1 MVMALDSV
9 CSKED
14 ESDMDKMKRSLSKL
28 LSLAL
33 AFLML
38 FEASGNAFA
47 YMVEGSKTASQSE
60 EEITLTDGDGNVT
73 TPDES
78 WEETFPYGA
87 FAFEKSGLAVKE
99 GENGIIKVYRLGGTA
114 GRATAYIKYQPSV
127 TQDENGDAI
136 YDFAIS
142 AADAVVSVEEPQPAA
157 KYQPV
162 GKEPDPQE
170 TDAAVTASEGEDG
183 WMLSVDVENAE
194 SYAWQVSE
202 NGGVWND
209 LDGADSASLPAD
221 AEALDER
228 FDYRCVYTADGV
240 RYCTDSLRGTEYV
253 RAAEEELEPMPEDI
267 DLNAEPV
274 YTPLALDA
282 EGEDPYSAW
291 LFELVFADGEWVKE
305 LHVDARTDALA
316 EAAEAATFTIVG
328 CDGGEVL
335 DSASTL
341 LLRIEDTNDPE
352 PSTLGFTAELVE
364 ADKAEG
370 YATVMLRRV
379 GGTSRPV
386 TVKYATA
393 DDTAVAGT
401 DYAYTEGT
409 LLFYGGI
416 DELPVRVEL
425 IDDGKASEDAL
436 RFYIEL
442 SELQGDDG
450 CELDISRA
458 AVELTNSGTGTGE
471 NTASR
476 LYDPDAVDLS
486 GSVSESATAA
496 SSADSGETVVS
507 GETQEIAEYE
517 PVYSEL
523 RFEDPDGMT
532 TQVYA
537 GNVATIMFK
546 NPSAN
551 AWTDTTDLAANKNWW
566 SVGNWR
572 ETGLYGKGET
582 TGRLGSGGKYTLPSG
597 IALASKDR
605 TSATFSGWADA
616 SIGAG
621 KTSYVG
627 QMFGQ
632 FQTAVRADTAHDTAY
647 LHGFHYDYSYTKPNL
662 QIIQGGTLLKTPQN
676 SARSGKGP
684 LDKNWKIRSTD
695 DWSNYYNPFTSNHT
709 GSFALSATDVTVK
722 IEMFYAFDNGCTD
735 HENDDLNDQTML
747 AVNNLTLTRRTFA
760 DSAFKVEFTTPNDE
774 NTAPNGGTVLSD
786 YASFVPLVELVTGGV
801 QGSNTLYVGSTVRL
815 TAGSAP
821 AGYYLSDVVVYQ
833 STDGGASWTKFD
845 KFVKSVDTAKNEATV
860 TLVGDSSSLT
870 ADDLTAQ
877 YKFRVV
883 YARTSTV
890 EVDLTPSLPRDS
902 SGAVL
907 NDVDAVL
914 NGYGEDSDHG
924 FISGASDTI
933 TYGYSTFSTEDYTTV
948 LQETTLSKSD
958 LSAGG
963 LTLSFSATNIQWVN
977 FGLSSKDLLLV
988 NGRAYPGDAT
998 IYLRES
1004 DLSGKMT
1011 VYYYHENY
1019 QNALNAMKTSI
1030 SWIGVYWDANN
1041 NGQIDGYFN
1050 EAGNFILDA
1059 AAGDEFYGYID
1070 AGEYNETIFAPKQN
1084 AKGEYCQYFLK
1095 VCYTMVPRCLS
1106 VPQGASKDERAQVMP
1121 AFITALN
1128 ADSPAYSKSTVEQRQ
1143 YRYLISGKTSYTK
1156 DGAYDYSADNHPMYM
1171 EEAAKKST
1179 VDIPLGG
1186 DTAPAQLNAAGTA
1199 YEWTPTFKGA
1209 LLYEYAAP
1217 TPITIE
1223 NSVAG
1228 VTEITSGYKLEN
1240 GELSYPDTADR
1251 DKVNAYLGSFTGST
1265 TFALVTQEQNRTVGE
1280 TKITTDTG
1288 TIRTNVKP
1296 GAYGDYYVKPDSVTL
1311 GGVSTTPDASYL
1323 KEVKN
1328 QSDGGVDFNMD
1339 QSGSEMSEF
1348 NVDLGIDL
1356 GGTEIALTDAVTI
1369 IMDGNQVGFA
1379 IGVPL
1384 GEVDKDEGKKG
1395 IGDANKES
1403 WTQFKD
1409 FFDSSNFG
1417 GDDDYRKAS
1426 DSYKSAK
1433 SGGYKPDGSNF
1444 RSKSMGVEFSMSIA
1458 FMFEYN
1464 PLDNGFYF
1472 EGMTISCSAEF
1483 SIRVQARL
1491 TVCPIVY
1498 FYMEFT
1504 AGIEATTG
1512 LGVIREA
1519 VEEDTAVLDAKGSD
1533 DEGKIKLTYI
1543 HAPGTSNA
1551 IVNEAGLPEGNNDY
1565 QRVDGSDTY
1574 FWNAKRFK
1582 TEAEAKAEYLDS
1594 RDYVLNELQYNLL
1607 SKTEQENYKPEGGKG
1622 YFKNT
1627 YDSYDKA
1634 KAALDEATSW
1644 TFTTTWKAFN
1654 IRFKG
1659 KISVEVLKTDENGEL
1674 VAAGGDYITGF
1685 LTSDGQSD
1693 TQVVLRKQ
1701 DGMELGETV
1710 TVRLRPMEY
1719 DEAVVGDESTIS
1731 YVARIE
1737 NIRNEVYWKG
1747 IKITPSLG
1755 LEVGAGIGMELL
1767 KLELYAKVGLEA
1779 TFLLGVYN
1787 ENYDPDDPENNSKYK
1802 PASVESFEFAIGLG
1816 VRVVLLVFTFE
1827 LDVATYVVE
1836 YEKGEGWE
1844 TGWHF
1849 LNDWVGQSS
1858 EPGYLGV
1865 TITPPTAYSTQK
1877 LYTPEDNAPA
1887 EMSTQ
1892 AIAPTDERV
1901 PFQLSSEGGS
1911 DVNAFAL
1918 GEGLLSGTDY
1928 KVVRAGGRS
1937 FIVYTVSRSSG
1948 AAEDLPMLVMSEV
1961 KYNADP
1967 QVMAYGLVN
1976 PADSTSKTPYIALND
1991 DGTGDLDFDVWT
2003 EENGDTS
2010 TVHAAWVSY
2019 EKPTEVKTKK
2029 DEPTVKLYELGDGTK
2044 MTADNYD
2051 KIAAPTEPEAELYK
2065 LENDTQ
2071 MTVENYNTI
2080 AAPTAP
2086 GEVTAPVE
2094 SKYYTAVEGKLID
2107 WDAYSKLSEDE
2118 QKLYGVTADSK
2129 YQKYTLSTGYTSY
2142 AEAKAAYEKAVAD
2155 KAAYDTAKAAYDKA
2169 KASYDAWYAHFTKLN
2184 SLNKWKDYY
2193 TALSS
2198 YNAWVQQRLADAAK
2212 NTEVK
2217 TAEWSFTAT
2226 EQTQSVDVKDDVT
2239 EVSSTE
2245 TKTET
2250 VYTNDQAFSTPEVSV
2265 AKDETNPTHLFVPTI
2280 VGSDALFYASAA
2292 AEDNGTEYGY
2302 YEQYL
2307 TDTGADANY
2316 RDFLLQTKKSTLDVY
2331 GTQTALTA
2339 KIKVGDEWKTATKI
2353 LAAGSTVSNIEVQKI
2368 GEVYYVV
2375 YTTSTDVYEKDNSGK
2390 YTEHFTWE
2398 RLCVNRVTV
2407 DDSGEIRWSDNYVLR
2422 TIRTYD
2428 QNTKL
2433 SGLYPSNEAFT
2444 AVESPYFSNLSFLSG
2459 EINAAILKGE
2469 PETFETFSNGDD
2481 IHDFLLFEMNGT
2493 TYVILDT
2500 DLESITDPEKKT
2512 GTIYP
2517 FFTGSNGQVSGKL
2530 EVSIGADENGH
2541 LYAVYTSAVSGTTN
2555 NAIYL
2560 ASYDPAAGWSDG
2572 VILAMNGMDVYEQSS
2587 RNGWGEE
2594 LTQAAYWGVSGKNGG
2609 ILTSTSAEGLFG
2621 ESGAD
2626 IYNTLADLDTT
2637 LGNGTSVTLGG
2648 LQTSF
2653 GTSADDLLILTRGV
2667 TTPLQAGYSSSTG
2680 KWNVTPTYTG
2690 SGTMNTTAGI
2700 YAIRYGHS
2708 EKDLGEGSISFARAD
2723 FSAGTKLQI
2732 EASAVNVGDTAFYY
2746 DSAKGPITVTLK
2758 AGGQTLLESKLVDEE
2773 GKGYNVK
2780 PGQTVAISGTA
2791 PALTENLAD
2800 GTEFTLTVAEADGTS
2815 KELVLFTVSKK
2826 PDLGVEQ
2833 LTLTNPT
2840 VSADGSTTSYEFSFI
2855 AANRGSAD
2863 AEGVFAQLSYADGED
2878 SNGNRSYTALD
2889 LSASKLTVDPEKN
2902 LSEFATQAASSA
2914 DELRLGILRLYGT
2927 DNSDTIQTGNGR
2939 LVHGTLTVPSKAYA
2953 AGEAKG
2959 LELRVEIFSGN
2970 DSINT
2975 TLVTQSAHNEYY
2987 AANNTAAAS
2996 TGAVTQFTAASR
3008 IVIPLGTTT
3017 LIPLSAVSS
3026 RGTKPSITLEETR
3039 DANDADGQNIGILNF
3054 KQSSASGG
3062 KVSGVVSITPSSTGT
3077 GIINVYDTAT
3087 NSLVAIAF
3095 EVTDSEDGIDI
3106 YNDNQSFEFYNE
3118 NGTKVDPADTAAT
3131 GDWTFSSAATWGVKD
3146 EEDPENSTAESPL
3159 RNNLS
3164 YGKSGAYFRFSSV
3177 AESID
3182 LFFSGTITVSTTHP
3196 NVADATYT
3204 GTGGSQSVRIELG
3217 ENKNLD
3223 AQTVTV
3229 RVTGAEAA
3237 AFDRLVEHYPG
3248 NVVPLPSFDRVAPNL
3263 YWSRSFPATASIA
3276 SGSGTAVALKL
3287 YGLDDGGVSYIEI
3300 NGARYTANDA
3310 SVARLDPDGRLLCY
3324 TFPDITANGT
3334 YNVAVADTSGNITRE
3349 TLVVDW
3355 FNNNASG
3362 DTETVN
3368 APALTAGFYVGNDEL
3383 SDTIVGSAQIEDLK
3397 LNVTPTDAEVYF
3409 LDEEKGEFVPVGLT
3423 KGSCPVGKNGIYW
3436 VRVIRN
3442 TKDYNEDGEDGNE
3455 IFSSIFLC
3463 MSQID
3468 EEIPVASLA
3477 QTAGGLAW
3485 SAAKSGLSA
3494 AVIESVTIN
3503 GKNVN
3508 GTDKGLKLSG
3518 IFETTYSGPYE
3529 IVAADSA
3536 ENTSGPT
3543 DIDLALPVSIAN
3555 IRELTV
3561 YGAWNADKNNGKV
3574 FLDLTGVTGGTWD
3587 STLSNTA
3594 AGDYKAKYEVALVSA
3609 DTELGAIT
3617 EDAWTPLTEGGTMTH
3632 TFENLELGSYKLVV
3646 RDAGKTDTGRYAVK
3660 TIEVTWEAI
3669 EAELAAALA
3678 SYASAEDGVIG
3689 VTVTNGRADYYEFA
3703 VLPAPA
3709 DWDGK
3714 DVSIAYFLSA
3724 ATEENPLVW
3733 LPADNVSV
3741 SAYVR
3746 TLDALAPA
3754 NYLVAVRGLYGAT
3767 EENIAA
3773 LKSLGRGLS
3782 EAQNA
3787 LKLATAPDAEQREK
3801 LEKAV
3806 EAAQAAYDAKAKEL
3820 TAKSEAL
3827 YGKDPTAEY
3836 WQRALVQSISL
3847 GFYDTSSVKSAGTN
3861 ENGSTIIE
3869 LKPGKKLT
3877 STDSSKIYKENRKDS
3892 VLLRRGSE
3900 NVYLPAGTLTPGF
3913 DVNRILIDPSAAADG
3928 MVVQYTDTD
3937 GNVSIVPFCLVSAD
3951 RVSYFV
3957 LGPGDYEL
3965 VPASCEFTDIAG
3977 LWGEDAIR
3985 FTAHCGLL
3993 SGVGNDLFAPR
4004 GTMTRA
4010 MFVTVLWRIAGCP
4023 AAESESAFTD
4033 LTADWYR
4040 AGVAWG
4046 AETVVVK
4053 GLSDTEFGPNY
4064 PVTREQMCVL
4074 LCRFAEYLGLNI
4086 GSTGSVAFSDA
4097 GDISAWAMD
4106 AIGVCAGNGLI
4117 LGVGDNRFAPEDTAK
4132 RMEVSALFTR
4142 FITQMVEKYAP
4153 AAE

>member
-1 MVMALDSV
+1 
-9 CSKED
+9 
-14 ESDMDKMKRSLSKL
+14 MDKMKRSLSKL

-60 EEITLTDGDGNVT
+60 EEITLTDSDGNVT

-99 GENGIIKVYRLGGTA
+99 GENGVIKVYRLGGTA

-183 WMLSVDVENAE
+183 WTLSVDVENAE

-209 LDGADSASLPAD
+209 LDDADSASLPAD
-221 AEALDER
+221 AEALGESY
-228 FDYRCVYTADGV
+228 DYRCVYTVDGV

-267 DLNAEPV
+267 DLAAEPV

-305 LHVDARTDALA
+305 LHIDALTDELA
-316 EAAEAATFTIVG
+316 EAAEAATFTVVG

-352 PSTLGFTAELVE
+352 PSTLGFIAELVE

-379 GGTSRPV
+379 GGKSRPV

-425 IDDGKASEDAL
+425 IDDGEVSEEAV

-450 CELDISRA
+450 CTLDVTRA

-486 GSVSESATAA
+486 GSVGESASAA
-496 SSADSGETVVS
+496 SSAGSGETVVS
-507 GETQEIAEYE
+507 GEAQEIEEYE

-523 RFEDPDGMT
+523 RYEDPDSMT
-532 TQVYA
+532 TQVYR

-551 AWTDTTDLAANKNWW
+551 AWRNTIDLAANRSWW
-566 SVGNWR
+566 SNSGGSLLSAGQQ
-572 ETGLYGKGET
+572 TGK
-582 TGRLGSGGKYTLPSG
+582 LGSGGRYTLPAG
-597 IALASKDR
+597 IALTSRSGA
-605 TSATFSGWADA
+605 SATFGGWEDA
-616 SIGAG
+616 AVGAG
-621 KTSYVG
+621 RDGAYVG
-627 QMFGQ
+627 QMFSR
-632 FQTAVRADTAHDTAY
+632 FQTAVRADTAHDTAH
-647 LHGFHYDYSYTKPNL
+647 LTGFHYDYSYTKPNL
-662 QIIQGGTLLKTPQN
+662 QIFQSGYLLKTPQD
-676 SARSGKGP
+676 SKRFGSGP
-684 LDKNWKIRSTD
+684 LDKNWHIRSSD
-695 DWSNYYNPFTSNHT
+695 DWSNYYNPFDSFHT
-709 GSFALSATDVTVK
+709 GSFALSTSNVNVK
-722 IEMFYAFDNGCTD
+722 IEMYYASYGKHETD
-735 HENDDLNDQTML
+735 ELNDQTML
-747 AVNNLTLTRRTFA
+747 AVNNLILTRRTFT
-760 DSAFKVEFTTPNDE
+760 DSAFKVEITTPNDE
-774 NTAPNGGTVLSD
+774 NTAPNGGAVLSD
-786 YASFVPLVELVTGGV
+786 YASFEPLVELMNGGV
-801 QGSNTLYVGSTVRL
+801 QGQNALYVGSTVRL
-815 TAGSAP
+815 TAGKAP

-845 KFVKSVDTAKNEATV
+845 KFIKSVDTSKNEATIK
-860 TLVGDSSSLT
+860 LVGGSSSLT
-870 ADDLTAQ
+870 ADDLAAQ

-890 EVDLTPSLPRDS
+890 EIELAPSLPRDS
-902 SGAVL
+902 SGGTLTSADAINAVK
-907 NDVDAVL
+907 
-914 NGYGEDSDHG
+914 NGYGGEFGTASDHG
-924 FISGASDTI
+924 FIKNATPTI
-933 TYGYSTFSTEDYTTV
+933 TYGFSTFDTEDYTT
-948 LQETTLSKSD
+948 TLTQGTLGKTDLKTSGSK
-958 LSAGG
+958 
-963 LTLSFSATNIQWVN
+963 LSFSAKNIQWVE
-977 FGLSSKDLLLV
+977 FGLSDKDLLLV
-988 NGRAYPGDAT
+988 NGRAYPGDAR

-1004 DLSGKMT
+1004 DLSGTMT

-1019 QNALNAMKTSI
+1019 QNSLNAMKTSI
-1030 SWIGVYWDANN
+1030 AWIGVYWDADG

-1050 EAGNFILDA
+1050 DAGNFVLDESH
-1059 AAGDEFYGYID
+1059 GDEFYGYID
-1070 AGEYNETIFAPKQN
+1070 AGEFNETLFAPKQN
-1084 AKGEYCQYFLK
+1084 AAGVYCQYFLK
-1095 VCYTMVPRCLS
+1095 VCYTMIPRCLS
-1106 VPQGASKDERAQVMP
+1106 VPEGADKDKDRAQVMP

-1143 YRYLISGKTSYTK
+1143 YRYLISGKTRYAET
-1156 DGAYDYSADNHPMYM
+1156 GAYDYSADNHAMYM
-1171 EEAAKKST
+1171 AEASKKST

-1186 DTAPAQLNAAGTA
+1186 DTAPAQLNEAKTA
-1199 YEWTPTFKGA
+1199 YTWTPAFKGA
-1209 LLYEYAAP
+1209 LLYKYAAP

-1228 VTEITSGYKLEN
+1228 VTEITGGYKLEN
-1240 GELSYPDTADR
+1240 GELSYETDADR
-1251 DKVNAYLGSFTGST
+1251 DKVNSYLGSFTGST

-1280 TKITTDTG
+1280 TKITTDTD
-1288 TIRTNVKP
+1288 TIRAKVAP
-1296 GAYGDYYVKPDSVTL
+1296 GAFGDYYVKPDSVTL

-1328 QSDGGVDFNMD
+1328 PADDGGKTDINMD
-1339 QSGSEMSEF
+1339 QSGSEMGEF
-1348 NVDLGIDL
+1348 NVDLGINL
-1356 GGTEIALTDAVTI
+1356 GGTEISLTDAVTI

-1384 GEVDKDEGKKG
+1384 GEIDKDEGKTGFK
-1395 IGDANKES
+1395 DANKES

-1417 GDDDYRKAS
+1417 GDDDYKNAK
-1426 DSYKSAK
+1426 DSYKAAK
-1433 SGGYKPDGSNF
+1433 SGGYKPDGSDF

-1464 PLDNGFYF
+1464 PLDDGFYF

-1519 VEEDTAVLDAKGSD
+1519 VEEKTAVLDAKGSD
-1533 DEGKIKLTYI
+1533 DESNRIKLSYI
-1543 HAPGTSNA
+1543 HAPGTSTAVINKA
-1551 IVNEAGLPEGNNDY
+1551 AFDALTDGKNDY
-1565 QRVDGSDTY
+1565 QRVEGSEVY

-1582 TEAEAKAEYLDS
+1582 TEAEAKAEFLDS
-1594 RDYVLNELQYNLL
+1594 RDYVLGELQYGLL
-1607 SKTEQENYKPEGGKG
+1607 SESERSDYTVDGPSG
-1622 YFKNT
+1622 YYYKNT
-1627 YDSYDKA
+1627 YNSYA
-1634 KAALDEATSW
+1634 EAEAAFNAATSW
-1644 TFTTTWKAFN
+1644 TFTTTRKAFN
-1654 IRFKG
+1654 LCFKG
-1659 KISVEVLKTDENGEL
+1659 KVSVEILKSDGS
-1674 VAAGGDYITGF
+1674 AAGSDYITGF

-1693 TQVVLRKQ
+1693 TQVVLKKQ
-1701 DGMELGETV
+1701 KGMELGETV

-1719 DEAVVGDESTIS
+1719 DGAVVGDESTIS

-1747 IKITPSLG
+1747 IEITPSLG

-1787 ENYDPDDPENNSKYK
+1787 EDYDGTNAKYK

-1836 YEKGEGWE
+1836 YEKGKGWE

-1877 LYTPEDNAPA
+1877 LYTPEDNAEA

-1892 AIAPTDERV
+1892 AIYSDDPNV
-1901 PFQLSSEGGS
+1901 PFQLSSSGGS

-1928 KVVRAGGRS
+1928 KLVRAGGRT
-1937 FIVYTVSRSSG
+1937 FIVYTISRSSG

-1961 KYNADP
+1961 AFDADTK
-1967 QVMAYGLVN
+1967 AYGLVN
-1976 PADSTSKTPYIALND
+1976 PADSTSITPYIALND

-2003 EENGDTS
+2003 EETDVENGTKS

-2019 EKPTEVKTKK
+2019 ASKTDEMTKEK
-2029 DEPTVKLYELGDGTK
+2029 EPTVAAYEG

-2051 KIAAPTEPEAELYK
+2051 TIAAPTEPTVERYK
-2065 LENDTQ
+2065 LEDGTEMSVN
-2071 MTVENYNTI
+2071 NYNTI

-2086 GEVTAPVE
+2086 DEVTEPVE
-2094 SKYYTAVEGKLID
+2094 SDYYEGDGDPISAD
-2107 WDAYSKLSEDE
+2107 SYNAIEDE
-2118 QKLYGVTADSK
+2118 AEKSLYAETEDGS
-2129 YQKYTLSTGYTSY
+2129 YQKYTLGTSYTSY
-2142 AEAKAAYEKAVAD
+2142 ADAKAAYE
-2155 KAAYDTAKAAYDKA
+2155 AAKTAYDKA
-2169 KASYDAWYAHFTKLN
+2169 VAAKKNYDKASESYTKWKEHFTKLD
-2184 SLNKWKDYY
+2184 SYTKWKAYY
-2193 TALSS
+2193 VSLSS
-2198 YNAWVQQRLADAAK
+2198 YNAWAQQRLANAAK
-2212 NTEVK
+2212 NTELK
-2217 TAEWSFTAT
+2217 TAEWSFKTTT
-2226 EQTQSVDVKDDVT
+2226 ETKKVNVKDDVT
-2239 EVSSTE
+2239 GESSTE
-2245 TKTET
+2245 TKEET
-2250 VYTNDQAFSTPEVSV
+2250 VYKNDKAFSTPTVSV
-2265 AKDETNPTHLFVPTI
+2265 AKQDKHLFVPTV
-2280 VGSDALFYASAA
+2280 VGDDALFYASVA
-2292 AEDNGTEYGY
+2292 AEDDGEEYGRY
-2302 YEQYL
+2302 KQYL

-2339 KIKVGDEWKTATKI
+2339 KIKVGGEWKTATKT
-2353 LAAGSTVSNIEVQKI
+2353 LAEGNTVGNIEVQKI
-2368 GEVYYVV
+2368 GDAYYVV
-2375 YTTSTDVYEKDNSGK
+2375 YTTSADVYEPDGGEK
-2390 YTEHFTWE
+2390 YTEHFTQE

-2407 DDSGEIRWSDNYVLR
+2407 ENGEIQWSGNYVLR
-2422 TIRTYD
+2422 TIRTYE
-2428 QNTKL
+2428 QNKEL
-2433 SGLYPSNEAFT
+2433 SGLYPSGGAYT

-2459 EINAAILKGE
+2459 EIDAAILKGE
-2469 PETFETFSNGDD
+2469 EETFATFSNGDD

-2493 TYVILDT
+2493 TYVVLDT

-2572 VILAMNGMDVYEQSS
+2572 VILAMNGMDVYEQSGT
-2587 RNGWGEE
+2587 NGWSEE

-2609 ILTSTSAEGLFG
+2609 ILTSANAKGLFG
-2621 ESGAD
+2621 ESGTD
-2626 IYNTLADLDTT
+2626 IYNTLAALDAK
-2637 LGNGTSVTLGG
+2637 LGNGKSVTLGG

-2653 GTSADDLLILTRGV
+2653 GTSKDDLLILTRGV
-2667 TTPLQAGYSSSTG
+2667 TTPLQALATKSANSAGKEET
-2680 KWNVTPTYTG
+2680 KWNVTPTYTNG
-2690 SGTMNTTAGI
+2690 KMDTTSGI

-2708 EKDLGEGSISFARAD
+2708 EKALGEGSISFVRAD
-2723 FSAGTKLQI
+2723 FSAGTALQI

-2746 DSAKGPITVTLK
+2746 DSAKGPITVTLT
-2758 AGGQTLLESKLVDEE
+2758 AGGQTLLESKLVRKNENGVDE
-2773 GKGYNVK
+2773 GYNVK

-2791 PALTENLAD
+2791 AALEKDLED
-2800 GTEFTLTVAEADGTS
+2800 GTEFTLTVAEAGEGGAS
-2815 KELVLFTVSKK
+2815 KSITLFTVEEK
-2826 PDLGVEQ
+2826 PDLSVEQ
-2833 LTLTNPT
+2833 LSLTKPI
-2840 VSADGSTTSYEFSFI
+2840 VSDNGSSTTYQFSFN
-2855 AANRGSAD
+2855 AANRGSGD
-2863 AEGVFAQLSYADGED
+2863 AEDVYVQISYADGED
-2878 SNGNRSYTALD
+2878 ENGNRTYRALD
-2889 LSASKLTVDPEKN
+2889 LTLDGTKLTTGEQAE
-2902 LSEFATQAASSA
+2902 LATQAADDPNNAKNGIYYLRDEKGGTGISA
-2914 DELRLGILRLYGT
+2914 GYGRKV
-2927 DNSDTIQTGNGR
+2927 SGE
-2939 LVHGTLTVPSKAYA
+2939 LTVPSKAYA

-2975 TLVTQSAHNEYY
+2975 TLITQSAHNEYY
-2987 AANNTAAAS
+2987 TANNTASVAA
-2996 TGAVTQFTAASR
+2996 GAVTDFTAASR

-3026 RGTKPSITLEETR
+3026 RGTKPSITVAETG
-3039 DANDADGQNIGILNF
+3039 DANDDDGQNIGILNF

-3062 KVSGVVSITPSSTGT
+3062 KVSGVISITPSSLGT
-3077 GIINVYDTAT
+3077 GIINVHDTAT

-3106 YNDNQSFEFYNE
+3106 YKDNESFAFYNKDK
-3118 NGTKVDPADTAAT
+3118 TKVDPADTAAT
-3131 GDWTFSSAATWGVKD
+3131 GDWTFTDAATWGTG
-3146 EEDPENSTAESPL
+3146 ENKESPL

-3164 YGKSGAYFRFSSV
+3164 YGKSGAYFLFSSV

-3182 LFFSGTITVSTTHP
+3182 LYFSGTITVGSTDP
-3196 NVADATYT
+3196 NVPDKTYT
-3204 GTGGSQSVRIELG
+3204 NVGGSTPVRNIPIAEIKDG
-3217 ENKNLD
+3217 KLD
-3223 AQTVTV
+3223 ARTVTITV
-3229 RVTGAEAA
+3229 SGEETA

-3248 NVVPLPSFDRVAPNL
+3248 NIVPLPSFDRVAPNL
-3263 YWSRSFPATASIA
+3263 YWSRSFPATASIE
-3276 SGSGTAVALKL
+3276 SGSGTEIALKL
-3287 YGLDDGGVSYIEI
+3287 YALDDGGISYIEV
-3300 NGARYTANDA
+3300 NGARYAAGDA
-3310 SVARLDPDGRLLCY
+3310 SVEKLDPDGRLLCY

-3334 YNVAVADTSGNITRE
+3334 YTVAVADTSGNITRE

-3355 FNNNASG
+3355 FNTKVSG
-3362 DTETVN
+3362 DAGTVT
-3368 APALTAGFYVGNDEL
+3368 APELTAGFYVDETEL
-3383 SDTIVGSAQIEDLK
+3383 GADAIVGSKQIDK
-3397 LNVTPTDAEVYF
+3397 LNLRVTPVTAEVRF
-3409 LDEEKGEFVPVGLT
+3409 LNEEKGEFELVKLT
-3423 KGSCPVGKNGIYW
+3423 DGSCPISKNGIYW
-3436 VRVIRN
+3436 IRTVGKTGN
-3442 TKDYNEDGEDGNE
+3442 NETY
-3455 IFSSIFLC
+3455 SSVFLC

-3468 EEIPVASLA
+3468 EEIPVASL
-3477 QTAGGLAW
+3477 TKGDGGLDW

-3494 AVIESVTIN
+3494 SVIETVAIN
-3503 GKNVN
+3503 GKQVN
-3508 GTDKGLKLSG
+3508 GSGEKGLKLTG
-3518 IFETTYSGPYE
+3518 TFPTTYSGEYE
-3529 IVAADSA
+3529 IVATDSA
-3536 ENTSGPT
+3536 GNTNGETKYTLS
-3543 DIDLALPVSIAN
+3543 LPVSIAN

-3574 FLDLTGVTGGTWD
+3574 VLNLTGVTGGTWD
-3587 STLSNTA
+3587 SALSDTA
-3594 AGDYKAKYEVALVSA
+3594 NGVYKAKYEAALVPA
-3609 DTELGAIT
+3609 DTAVDTIT
-3617 EDAWTPLTEGGTMTH
+3617 GWTALDENGKMTH

-3646 RDAGKTDTGRYAVK
+3646 RDAGKDATDRYAVK
-3660 TIEVTWEAI
+3660 AIEVTWEAI
-3669 EAELAAALA
+3669 EADLTTALA

-3733 LPADNVSV
+3733 LPADNVYV

-3746 TLDALAPA
+3746 TLDSLAPA
-3754 NYLVAVRGLYGAT
+3754 SYLVAVRGLYGAT
-3767 EENIAA
+3767 EEDVAA
-3773 LKSLGRGLS
+3773 LKSLGRDLT
-3782 EAQNA
+3782 EAQKA
-3787 LKLATAPDAEQREK
+3787 LELATAPDAEQRAK

-3806 EAAQAAYDAKAKEL
+3806 EDAQAAYDAKAKEL

-3827 YGKDPTAEY
+3827 YGTDTTAEY
-3836 WQRALVQSISL
+3836 WQRTLVQSISL
-3847 GFYDTSSVKSAGTN
+3847 GFYDTSSVKNAGKN

-3877 STDSSKIYKENRKDS
+3877 STDSSKIYKENRENS
-3892 VLLRRGSE
+3892 VLLRRGEE

-3913 DVNRILIDPSAAADG
+3913 DVNRILIDSSAAADG
-3928 MVVQYTDTD
+3928 MVVQYTDLD
-3937 GNVSIVPFCLVSAD
+3937 GNVSILPFCIVSAD

-3985 FTAHCGLL
+3985 FATHRGLL
-3993 SGVGNDLFAPR
+3993 SGVGNDLFAPQ

-4033 LTADWYR
+4033 LAADWYR
-4040 AGVAWG
+4040 ASVAWG
-4046 AETVVVK
+4046 AETGVVQ
-4053 GLSDTEFGPNY
+4053 GFTDTEFGPNY

-4086 GSTGSVAFSDA
+4086 GSAGAAAFSDA

-4117 LGVGDNRFAPEDTAK
+4117 LGVGDNRFAPKDTAK

>member
-1 MVMALDSV
+1 
-9 CSKED
+9 
-14 ESDMDKMKRSLSKL
+14 MDKMKRSLSKL

-60 EEITLTDGDGNVT
+60 EEITLTDGNGNVT

-157 KYQPV
+157 KYQPA

-194 SYAWQVSE
+194 SYSWQVSE

-253 RAAEEELEPMPEDI
+253 RAAEEELEAMPEDI

-305 LHVDARTDALA
+305 LHIDALTDELA

-425 IDDGKASEDAL
+425 IDDGEASEDAL

-486 GSVSESATAA
+486 GSVNESASAA

-507 GETQEIAEYE
+507 GEAQEIAEYE

-523 RFEDPDGMT
+523 RFEDPDAMT

-537 GNVATIMFK
+537 GSVATIMFK

-551 AWTDTTDLAANKNWW
+551 VWTDTVDLASDKSWW
-566 SVGNWR
+566 GFVESSNH
-572 ETGLYGKGET
+572 TNFYGKGET
-582 TGRLGSGGKYTLPSG
+582 TGKLGSGGKYTLPSG
-597 IALASKDR
+597 IAL
-605 TSATFSGWADA
+605 TSRNDATVKFNGWGNAA
-616 SIGAG
+616 IGAG
-621 KTSYVG
+621 ADGEYAA
-627 QMFGQ
+627 QMFSQ
-632 FQTAVRADTAHDTAY
+632 FQTAVRVDTAHDTAH
-647 LHGFHYDYSYTKPNL
+647 LTGFHYDYSFTKPNL
-662 QIIQGGTLLKTPQN
+662 QIFQNGTILKTPQD
-676 SARSGKGP
+676 SKRFGSGP
-684 LDKNWKIRSTD
+684 LDKNWHIRSSD
-695 DWSNYYNPFTSNHT
+695 DWSNYSNPFTSNHT
-709 GSFALSATDVTVK
+709 GAFSLSNFGTS
-722 IEMFYAFDNGCTD
+722 IYLYMRYNSYSD
-735 HENDDLNDQTML
+735 HEHDELNDNTMI
-747 AVNNLTLTRRTFA
+747 AVNNLTLTRRTFT
-760 DSAFKVEFTTPNDE
+760 DSAFKVEITTPNDE
-774 NTAPNGGTVLSD
+774 NTAPDGGAVLSN
-786 YASFVPLVELVTGGV
+786 YTNFVPSVAVENGGV
-801 QGSNTLYVGSTVRL
+801 QGSNTLYVGTKLRI
-815 TAGSAP
+815 TAGTNTP
-821 AGYYLSDVVVYQ
+821 NGYYLSDVVVYQ
-833 STDGGASWTKFD
+833 SKDGGASWTKFD
-845 KFVKSVDTAKNEATV
+845 KFVKENNKTNDGV
-860 TLVGDSSSLT
+860 TIKLVGGSASAGGSSLT

-890 EVDLTPSLPRDS
+890 VVDLSPSLPRDS
-902 SGAVL
+902 QNVG
-907 NDVDAVL
+907 DVSKVSDVL
-914 NGYGEDSDHG
+914 NGYGTASDHG
-924 FISGASDTI
+924 FIKNAEPTI
-933 TYGYSTFSTEDYTTV
+933 TYGSSTFDVEDYDNTT
-948 LQETTLSKSD
+948 LRTDTLSKSK
-958 LSAGG
+958 LTTSGS
-963 LTLSFSATNIQWVN
+963 TLSFSAVNIQWVE

-988 NGRAYPGDAT
+988 NGRAYPGNAR

-1004 DLSGKMT
+1004 DLSGKMV

-1019 QNALNAMKTSI
+1019 QNALNAMKTTITS
-1030 SWIGVYWDANN
+1030 IGVYWDGNN
-1041 NGQIDGYFN
+1041 NGYIDGYYD
-1050 EAGNFILDA
+1050 EKAGQFILDQTS
-1059 AAGDEFYGYID
+1059 GDEFYGYID
-1070 AGEYNETIFAPKQN
+1070 EGEYNETLFAPKWSDK
-1084 AKGEYCQYFLK
+1084 ARDYCQYFLK
-1095 VCYTMVPRCLS
+1095 VSYSMVPRCLS
-1106 VPQGASKDERAQVMP
+1106 VPEGASDKERAQVMP

-1128 ADSPAYSKSTVEQRQ
+1128 ADSPAYSKSTIEQRQ
-1143 YRYLISGKTSYTK
+1143 YRYLISGKTRYAEN
-1156 DGAYDYSADNHPMYM
+1156 GAYDYSADNHPMYM
-1171 EEAAKKST
+1171 AEASKVST

-1186 DTAPAQLNAAGTA
+1186 DTAPAQLNAAETA
-1199 YEWTPTFKGA
+1199 YEWTPAFEGA
-1209 LLYEYAAP
+1209 LLYKYAAP

-1228 VTEITSGYKLEN
+1228 VTEVTSGYKFEN
-1240 GELSYPDTADR
+1240 GELGYETEADR

-1265 TFALVTQEQNRTVGE
+1265 TFALVTQEQGRVLGE
-1280 TKITTDTG
+1280 ATEATQLTTDV
-1288 TIRTNVKP
+1288 IRTNVTP

-1328 QSDGGVDFNMD
+1328 PADSGSKQDINMD
-1339 QSGSEMSEF
+1339 DSGSSMSEF

-1384 GEVDKDEGKKG
+1384 GEVDKDDGKKG

-1433 SGGYKPDGSNF
+1433 SGGYKPDGSDF

-1519 VEEDTAVLDAKGSD
+1519 VEEKTAVLDAKGSD
-1533 DEGKIKLTYI
+1533 DEGKRIKLSYI
-1543 HAPGTSNA
+1543 HAPGTSTA
-1551 IVNEAGLPEGNNDY
+1551 IINEAAFEALTDKSDY
-1565 QRVDGSDTY
+1565 QRVNGSDTY

-1582 TEAEAKAEYLDS
+1582 TEAEAKAEFLDS
-1594 RDYVLNELQYNLL
+1594 RDYLLTQLQRGLL
-1607 SKTEQENYKPEGGKG
+1607 SKTEQEAYKVDEASGYYYNNENYD
-1622 YFKNT
+1622 T
-1627 YDSYDKA
+1627 YAEA
-1634 KAALDEATSW
+1634 KAALDAATGW
-1644 TFTTTWKAFN
+1644 TFTTDRKAFN
-1654 IRFKG
+1654 LRFKG
-1659 KISVEVLKTDENGEL
+1659 KVSVEVLNADGT
-1674 VAAGGDYITGF
+1674 AAGGDYITGF

-1747 IKITPSLG
+1747 IEITPSLG
-1755 LEVGAGIGMELL
+1755 LEIGAGVGMELL

-1787 ENYDPDDPENNSKYK
+1787 EDYDGTNAKYK

-1877 LYTPEDNAPA
+1877 LYTPEDNAEA

-1892 AIAPTDERV
+1892 AYDPAYPDKV
-1901 PFQLSSEGGS
+1901 PFQLSGYNSN
-1911 DVNAFAL
+1911 VNAYPL
-1918 GEGLLSGTDY
+1918 GEGMLSGTDY
-1928 KVVRAGGRS
+1928 KLVSAGGRD
-1937 FIVYTVSRSSG
+1937 FLFYTVSREG
-1948 AAEDLPMLVMSEV
+1948 AASEDLPMLVMSEV
-1961 KYNADP
+1961 THNGS
-1967 QVMAYGLVN
+1967 AYGFAN
-1976 PADSTSKTPYIALND
+1976 PVDNGNTKQLYIPVED
-1991 DGTGDLDFDVWT
+1991 DYTGDLDFDVWT
-2003 EENGDTS
+2003 KDN
-2010 TVHAAWVSY
+2010 TVHVAWVNY
-2019 EKPTEVKTKK
+2019 A
-2029 DEPTVKLYELGDGTK
+2029 EPTTDVQ
-2044 MTADNYD
+2044 
-2051 KIAAPTEPEAELYK
+2051 TE
-2065 LENDTQ
+2065 
-2071 MTVENYNTI
+2071 
-2080 AAPTAP
+2080 PTAP
-2086 GEVTAPVE
+2086 GETPYGGMGADTYTKEEFEPKAPTTPYEKDGVKISKTNYKDLAPEEPKLAEVDASLYYTTETLTKEQFEALDEDKQVGYIYDEESENYWKEAPVGD
-2094 SKYYTAVEGKLID
+2094 YTDL
-2107 WDAYSKLSEDE
+2107 
-2118 QKLYGVTADSK
+2118 
-2129 YQKYTLSTGYTSY
+2129 
-2142 AEAKAAYEKAVAD
+2142 
-2155 KAAYDTAKAAYDKA
+2155 DTAKEAYAAALAQA
-2169 KASYDAWYAHFTKLN
+2169 KAELETAKTKYAEDLVTYNEWVTYYEKLAEYTLWYN
-2184 SLNKWKDYY
+2184 YY
-2193 TALSS
+2193 AALSD
-2198 YNAWVQQRLADAAK
+2198 YNAWAQQRLANAAK
-2212 NTEVK
+2212 KTEVK
-2217 TAEWSFTAT
+2217 TAEWSFTAK
-2226 EQTQSVDVKDDVT
+2226 Q
-2239 EVSSTE
+2239 E
-2245 TKTET
+2245 TKTVEVEGVKTEVDVT
-2250 VYTNDQAFSTPEVSV
+2250 VYDSDEAFKNIKTVAGDDTTNYLFAPAMTGTGALFFGSAYTLDTNDAELK
-2265 AKDETNPTHLFVPTI
+2265 AYETYLKATQ
-2280 VGSDALFYASAA
+2280 
-2292 AEDNGTEYGY
+2292 DNERVRN
-2302 YEQYL
+2302 YL
-2307 TDTGADANY
+2307 L
-2316 RDFLLQTKKSTLDVY
+2316 RTKESTLDVF
-2331 GTQTALTA
+2331 GKQSALNVAFQNGNDWT
-2339 KIKVGDEWKTATKI
+2339 VSTMP
-2353 LAAGSTVSNIEVQKI
+2353 LADKDGSTYTINNIAVQKLSD
-2368 GEVYYVV
+2368 GNYYVA
-2375 YTTSTDVYEKDNSGK
+2375 YTTSVDCYETYTKDGK
-2390 YTEHFTWE
+2390 ELPDHFTEE
-2398 RLCVNRVTV
+2398 RLYLRRVTLTADAESGTTV
-2407 DDSGEIRWSDNYVLR
+2407 DWGESYVLR
-2422 TIRTYD
+2422 VIRSYD
-2428 QNTKL
+2428 AQTDKDGRYNT
-2433 SGLYPSNEAFT
+2433 SGERTGAF
-2444 AVESPYFSNLSFLSG
+2444 ESPYFSNLSFLNGKIDETKLTG
-2459 EINAAILKGE
+2459 EAYPTVYDAGGT
-2469 PETFETFSNGDD
+2469 PAR
-2481 IHDFLLFEMNGT
+2481 DFLLFEMNGT

-2500 DLESITDPEKKT
+2500 DLKNITT
-2512 GTIYP
+2512 TGSGTIYP
-2517 FFTGSNGQVSGKL
+2517 FFTGSTVESTNKDGSTTEVAQVSGKL
-2530 EVSIGADENGH
+2530 NVTIGADADGN
-2541 LYAVYTSAVSGTTN
+2541 LFAVYTSAVPNTTN
-2555 NAIYL
+2555 NAIYI
-2560 ASYDPAAGWSDG
+2560 ASYDPKAGWSDG
-2572 VILAMNGMDVYEQSS
+2572 VILAMDSMEVYEQSTKYNWS
-2587 RNGWGEE
+2587 DK
-2594 LTQAAYWGVSGKNGG
+2594 LTQAAYWGLQSNTKRPGLLSESDLEN
-2609 ILTSTSAEGLFG
+2609 LFG
-2621 ESGAD
+2621 ETDGPAIESVLTGFDSTTKLGGAR
-2626 IYNTLADLDTT
+2626 
-2637 LGNGTSVTLGG
+2637 SVTLGS
-2648 LQTSF
+2648 LQATA
-2653 GTSADDLLILTRGV
+2653 GADGRLLILTQATATRLAVAQDTSGNYTVAPAYRADNTIDTSSGV
-2667 TTPLQAGYSSSTG
+2667 
-2680 KWNVTPTYTG
+2680 
-2690 SGTMNTTAGI
+2690 
-2700 YAIRYGHS
+2700 YAISYGKG
-2708 EKDLGEGSISFARAD
+2708 EKDLGEGSIALDRSD
-2723 FSAGTKLQI
+2723 FSAGTALYI
-2732 EASAVNVGDTAFYY
+2732 EASAVNVGDTAFYG
-2746 DSAKGPITVTLK
+2746 SASQPITVTLTVN
-2758 AGGQTLLESKLVDEE
+2758 GSGQELLKSTITQ
-2773 GKGYNVK
+2773 NVL
-2780 PGQTVAISGTA
+2780 PGQTIAIAKTA
-2791 PALTENLAD
+2791 EALAENLKNGD
-2800 GTEFTLTVAEADGTS
+2800 KLVLTVSEYSDDSYHGESRNIT
-2815 KELVLFTVSKK
+2815 LFTVEEK
-2826 PDLGVEQ
+2826 PDLGVEE
-2833 LTLTNPT
+2833 LSLTNPK
-2840 VSADGSTTSYEFSFI
+2840 VSADGSTTTYDFSFN
-2855 AANRGSAD
+2855 AANRGSGD
-2863 AEGVFAQLSYADGED
+2863 AGYVYVQISYADGED
-2878 SNGNRSYTALD
+2878 KNGNRTYSALD
-2889 LSASKLTVDPEKN
+2889 LSLDGTKLTTNEEVQ
-2902 LSEFATQAASSA
+2902 LAGYSTQAADDPNNA
-2914 DELRLGILRLYGT
+2914 KNGIYYLRDEDGGTTIRAGYG
-2927 DNSDTIQTGNGR
+2927 R
-2939 LVHGTLTVPSKAYA
+2939 RVHGTLTVPSKAYA

-2975 TLVTQSAHNEYY
+2975 TLITQSAHNEYY
-2987 AANNTAAAS
+2987 TANNTASTAS
-2996 TGAVTQFTAASR
+2996 SAVTQFTAAAR

-3026 RGTKPSITLEETR
+3026 RGTKPSITVEETH

-3062 KVSGVVSITPSSTGT
+3062 KVSGVVSITPSSLGT

-3095 EVTDSEDGIDI
+3095 EVTDSKDGIDI
-3106 YNDNQSFEFYNE
+3106 YNDNESFEFYNK
-3118 NGTKVDPADTAAT
+3118 NGSKVDPADTAAN
-3131 GDWTFSSAATWGVKD
+3131 GDWTFQSAATWGVKNT
-3146 EEDPENSTAESPL
+3146 EEPEKSTEEAPL

-3182 LFFSGTITVSTTHP
+3182 LYFSGTITVSTTHP
-3196 NVADATYT
+3196 NVADKTYT
-3204 GTGGSQSVRIELG
+3204 GLGGNQSVEIELG

-3229 RVTGAEAA
+3229 RVTGAETA

-3276 SGSGTAVALKL
+3276 SGSGTKIALKL

-3300 NGARYTANDA
+3300 NGARYTAGDA
-3310 SVARLDPDGRLLCY
+3310 SVAQLDPDGRLLCY
-3324 TFPDITANGT
+3324 TFDDITANGT

-3355 FNNNASG
+3355 FIGENASG
-3362 DTETVN
+3362 DPGTVT
-3368 APALTAGFYVGNDEL
+3368 APELTAGFYVGDDEL
-3383 SDTIVGSAQIEDLK
+3383 APTGHVGSKQLLDLK
-3397 LNVTPTDAEVYF
+3397 LNVTPETAEVRF
-3409 LDEEKGEFVPVGLT
+3409 LGEDGFEDPT
-3423 KGSCPVGKNGIYW
+3423 EGSCPIGKNGIYW
-3436 VRVIRN
+3436 VRA
-3442 TKDYNEDGEDGNE
+3442 TGKTAKGNGVY
-3455 IFSSIFLC
+3455 SSVFLC

-3468 EEIPVASLA
+3468 TEIPTASLA
-3477 QTAGGLAW
+3477 QSAEGLSW
-3485 SAAKSGLSA
+3485 TAAKAGLSA
-3494 AVIESVTIN
+3494 SVINEVTIN
-3503 GKNVN
+3503 GKKVN
-3508 GTDKGLKLSG
+3508 TTTGLKLSG
-3518 IFETTYSGPYE
+3518 TFPTTYSGSYE
-3529 IVAADSA
+3529 IVAADTVG
-3536 ENTSGPT
+3536 NTSVTQPFT
-3543 DIDLALPVSIAN
+3543 LTLPVSIAN

-3574 FLDLTGVTGGTWD
+3574 VLDLTGVTGGTWD
-3587 STLSNTA
+3587 STLSKTA
-3594 AGDYKAKYEVALVSA
+3594 EGTYRAQYQVALVSA
-3609 DTELGAIT
+3609 DTALDAIT

-3632 TFENLELGSYKLVV
+3632 TFENLALGSYKLVV
-3646 RDAGKTDTGRYAVK
+3646 RDAGKTDTSRYAVK
-3660 TIEVTWEAI
+3660 DIEVTWEAI

-3746 TLDALAPA
+3746 TLDSLAPA

-3767 EENIAA
+3767 EEDIAA
-3773 LKSLGRGLS
+3773 LKSLGRDLAD
-3782 EAQNA
+3782 AQNA

-3806 EAAQAAYDAKAKEL
+3806 EDAQAAYDAKAKEL

-3827 YGKDPTAEY
+3827 YGKDTTAEY

-3861 ENGSTIIE
+3861 ENGSSIIE

-3877 STDSSKIYKENRKDS
+3877 STDSSKIYKENRENS

-3913 DVNRILIDPSAAADG
+3913 DVNRILIDSSAAADG

-3937 GNVSIVPFCLVSAD
+3937 GNVSILPFCIVSAD

-3985 FTAHCGLL
+3985 FAAHRGLL
-3993 SGVGNDLFAPR
+3993 SGVGNDLFAPQ

-4040 AGVAWG
+4040 ASVAWG
-4046 AETVVVK
+4046 AETGVVK

-4086 GSTGSVAFSDA
+4086 GSAGSVAFSDA

-4117 LGVGDNRFAPEDTAK
+4117 LGVGDNRFAPKDTAK

>member
-1 MVMALDSV
+1 
-9 CSKED
+9 
-14 ESDMDKMKRSLSKL
+14 MDKMKRSLSKL

-183 WMLSVDVENAE
+183 WTLSVDVENAE

-228 FDYRCVYTADGV
+228 FDYRCVYVADGV

-305 LHVDARTDALA
+305 LHVDALTDELA

-425 IDDGKASEDAL
+425 IDDGEASEDAL

-486 GSVSESATAA
+486 GSVNESASAA

-507 GETQEIAEYE
+507 GETQEIEEYE

-537 GNVATIMFK
+537 GNVATILFK
-546 NPSAN
+546 NPANN
-551 AWTDTTDLAANKNWW
+551 AWGNNIDLASNKSWW

-572 ETGLYGKGET
+572 ETSLLGQGET
-582 TGRLGSGGKYTLPSG
+582 TGKLGSGSKYTVPFG
-597 IALASKDR
+597 IALASKDS
-605 TSATFSGWADA
+605 TDATFNAWENAA
-616 SIGAG
+616 VGAG
-621 KTSYVG
+621 ANGAYAG
-627 QMFGQ
+627 QMFNQ
-632 FQTAVRADTAHDTAY
+632 FQSSVRADTAHDTAY
-647 LHGFHYDYSYTKPNL
+647 LHGGHYDYSYTKPNL

-695 DWSNYYNPFTSNHT
+695 DWSNYSNPFTSFHT
-709 GSFALSATDVTVK
+709 GSFALNATNVTVK
-722 IEMFYAFDNGCTD
+722 IEMHYAFDNGHTE

-747 AVNNLTLTRRTFA
+747 AVNNLILTRRTFA

-821 AGYYLSDVVVYQ
+821 AGYYLSDVVVYR
-833 STDGGASWTKFD
+833 STDNGASWTKFD
-845 KFVKSVDTAKNEATV
+845 KFIKSVDASKREATLR
-860 TLVGDSSSLT
+860 LVGGTDSLT

-890 EVDLTPSLPRDS
+890 EVDLTPSLPRNS

-907 NDVDAVL
+907 NDVNAVL
-914 NGYGEDSDHG
+914 TGYGEDSDHG
-924 FISGASDTI
+924 FITGASANI

-948 LQETTLSKSD
+948 LQETTLSKSG
-958 LSAGG
+958 LSDSGS
-963 LTLSFSATNIQWVN
+963 TLSFSATNIQWVN
-977 FGLSSKDLLLV
+977 FGLSIKDLLLV

-1030 SWIGVYWDANN
+1030 SWIGVYWDANG

-1070 AGEYNETIFAPKQN
+1070 AGEYNETIFAPQWSDK
-1084 AKGEYCQYFLK
+1084 AGKYCQFFLK
-1095 VCYTMVPRCLS
+1095 VCYTMIPRCLS

-1143 YRYLISGKTSYTK
+1143 YRYLISGMTRYAANG
-1156 DGAYDYSADNHPMYM
+1156 DYDYSADDHPMYM

-1199 YEWTPTFKGA
+1199 YEWTPAFKGA

-1240 GELSYPDTADR
+1240 GELGYETKADR

-1265 TFALVTQEQNRTVGE
+1265 TFALVTQEQGRVLGE
-1280 TKITTDTG
+1280 DTEATQLTTDV
-1288 TIRTNVKP
+1288 IQKNVNP

-1328 QSDGGVDFNMD
+1328 PKDSEGGKTDINMD

-1369 IMDGNQVGFA
+1369 ILDGNQVGFA

-1433 SGGYKPDGSNF
+1433 SGGYKPDGSDF
-1444 RSKSMGVEFSMSIA
+1444 SSKSMGVEFSMSIA

-1519 VEEDTAVLDAKGSD
+1519 VEEKTAVLDAKGSD
-1533 DEGKIKLTYI
+1533 DEGKRIKLTYI
-1543 HAPGTSNA
+1543 HAPGTSTAVINKA
-1551 IVNEAGLPEGNNDY
+1551 AFDALTDGKNDY
-1565 QRVDGSDTY
+1565 QRIEGSDAY

-1582 TEAEAKAEYLDS
+1582 TEVEAKAEFLDS
-1594 RDYVLNELQYNLL
+1594 RDYLLGELQYGLL
-1607 SKTEQENYKPEGGKG
+1607 SESEQAAYTVDGPSG
-1622 YFKNT
+1622 YYYKNT
-1627 YDSYDKA
+1627 YSSYDEA
-1634 KAALDEATSW
+1634 KAAFDAATGW
-1644 TFTTTWKAFN
+1644 TFTTTLKAFN
-1654 IRFKG
+1654 LRFNG
-1659 KISVEVLKTDENGEL
+1659 KVSVEVLNADGT
-1674 VAAGGDYITGF
+1674 AAGGDYITGF

-1701 DGMELGETV
+1701 DGMELGKTV

-1747 IKITPSLG
+1747 IEITPSLG

-1787 ENYDPDDPENNSKYK
+1787 EDYDGTNNKYE
-1802 PASVESFEFAIGLG
+1802 PASVESFEFSIGLG

-1836 YEKGEGWE
+1836 YDGSKAPGDRWDH
-1844 TGWHF
+1844 GWHF

-1961 KYNADP
+1961 AYNGT
-1967 QVMAYGLVN
+1967 AYGLVN

-2003 EENGDTS
+2003 EENGDAS

-2019 EKPTEVKTKK
+2019 VSKTDEKTKE
-2029 DEPTVKLYELGDGTK
+2029 DEPTVAAYPGMTADNFGEIEEPAKPTVELYELEDGTK
-2044 MTADNYD
+2044 MTVN
-2051 KIAAPTEPEAELYK
+2051 
-2065 LENDTQ
+2065 
-2071 MTVENYNTI
+2071 NYNTI
-2080 AAPTAP
+2080 AVPTAP
-2086 GEVTAPVE
+2086 DEVKAPVE
-2094 SKYYTAVEGKLID
+2094 SEYYTADGEPISADDYNAL
-2107 WDAYSKLSEDE
+2107 EDE
-2118 QKLYGVTADSK
+2118 AEKLLYAETEDGE
-2129 YQKYTLSTGYTSY
+2129 YQKYTLGTDYTSY
-2142 AEAKAAYEKAVAD
+2142 TEAKAAYDKAVAD
-2155 KAAYDTAKAAYDKA
+2155 KAAYDTAKAAYDEA
-2169 KASYDAWYAHFTKLN
+2169 KASYDAWYAHFAKLD
-2184 SLNKWKDYY
+2184 SYNKWKDYY

-2198 YNAWVQQRLADAAK
+2198 YNAWAQQRLANAAK

-2217 TAEWSFTAT
+2217 TAEWSFET
-2226 EQTQSVDVKDDVT
+2226 ETQTKKVDVKDDKT
-2239 EVSSTE
+2239 GESSTE
-2245 TKTET
+2245 TKEEI
-2250 VYTNDQAFSTPEVSV
+2250 VYKNDKAFSEPTVSV
-2265 AKDETNPTHLFVPTI
+2265 AKQDKHLFVPTI

-2292 AEDNGTEYGY
+2292 AEDDGTEYGY
-2302 YEQYL
+2302 YKQYL

-2331 GTQTALTA
+2331 GTKTALTA
-2339 KIKVGDEWKTATKI
+2339 KIKVGDEWKTATNT
-2353 LAAGSTVSNIEVQKI
+2353 LAAGNTVSNIEVQKI

-2375 YTTSTDVYEKDNSGK
+2375 YTTSTDVYEKDGSGK
-2390 YTEHFTWE
+2390 YTEHFTQE

-2407 DDSGEIRWSDNYVLR
+2407 DDSGEIQWSGNYVLR
-2422 TIRTYD
+2422 IIRSYD
-2428 QNTKL
+2428 QNTAL
-2433 SGLYPSNEAFT
+2433 DGIYT
-2444 AVESPYFSNLSFLSG
+2444 AAGARTETFESPYFSNLSFLSG
-2459 EINAAILKGE
+2459 EIDASILKGE
-2469 PETFETFSNGDD
+2469 AETFKTFSGENQ
-2481 IHDFLLFEMNGT
+2481 HDFLLFEMNGT

-2587 RNGWGEE
+2587 RNGWSEE

-2621 ESGAD
+2621 ESGTD
-2626 IYNTLADLDTT
+2626 IYNTLADLDTK

-2667 TTPLQAGYSSSTG
+2667 TTPLQAGYSSSTK
-2680 KWNVTPTYTG
+2680 KWNVTPTYTA

-2708 EKDLGEGSISFARAD
+2708 EKALGEGSISFVRAD

-2746 DSAKGPITVTLK
+2746 DSAKGPVTVTLT
-2758 AGGQTLLESKLVDEE
+2758 AGGQTLLKSEIKE
-2773 GKGYNVK
+2773 NIK
-2780 PGQTVAISGTA
+2780 PGQTVALSGTA
-2791 PALTENLAD
+2791 PALEKDLED
-2800 GTEFTLTVAEADGTS
+2800 GTAFTLTVAEADGAS

-2863 AEGVFAQLSYADGED
+2863 AEGVFAQISYADGED

-2902 LSEFATQAASSA
+2902 LSEFATQAASSD

-2927 DNSDTIQTGNGR
+2927 DNSDRIQTGNGR

-2959 LELRVEIFSGN
+2959 LELRVELFSDRDN
-2970 DSINT
+2970 ANVT
-2975 TLVTQSAHNEYY
+2975 TYVTQSAHNEYY
-2987 AANNTAAAS
+2987 TANNTAAAS

-3026 RGTKPSITLEETR
+3026 RGTKPSITVEETR

-3106 YNDNQSFEFYNE
+3106 YKDNESFEFYNKDDS
-3118 NGTKVDPADTAAT
+3118 KVDPADTAAT
-3131 GDWTFSSAATWGVKD
+3131 GEWTFSDAATWGVKD
-3146 EEDPENSTAESPL
+3146 EENPENSTEEAPL

-3182 LFFSGTITVSTTHP
+3182 LYFSGTITVSTTHP

-3204 GTGGSQSVRIELG
+3204 GTGGNQSVRIGLG
-3217 ENKNLD
+3217 ENEHLD
-3223 AQTVTV
+3223 AQTVTI

-3248 NVVPLPSFDRVAPNL
+3248 NVVPLPSFDREAPNL

-3310 SVARLDPDGRLLCY
+3310 SVAQLDPDGRLLCY
-3324 TFPDITANGT
+3324 TFDDITANGT

-3349 TLVVDW
+3349 TLIIDW

-3362 DTETVN
+3362 DPGTVT
-3368 APALTAGFYVGNDEL
+3368 APALTAGFYVGDDKL
-3383 SDTIVGSAQIEDLK
+3383 SDTIVGSAQIDNLK

-3409 LDEEKGEFVPVGLT
+3409 LDEEKGEFVPVDLNE
-3423 KGSCPVGKNGIYW
+3423 GSCSVGKNGIYW

-3442 TKDYNEDGEDGNE
+3442 TKNNNEDGEDGNE

-3463 MSQID
+3463 MRQID

-3477 QTAGGLAW
+3477 LTTGGLAW

-3494 AVIESVTIN
+3494 AVIKDVTIN
-3503 GKNVN
+3503 GYRVN

-3518 IFETTYSGPYE
+3518 IFETTYSGPYA
-3529 IVAADSA
+3529 IVATDTAG
-3536 ENTSGPT
+3536 NTNGET
-3543 DIDLALPVSIAN
+3543 DITLTLPVSIAN

-3574 FLDLTGVTGGTWD
+3574 FLNLTGVTGGTWD
-3587 STLSNTA
+3587 STLSKTDE
-3594 AGDYKAKYEVALVSA
+3594 GVYKAKYEAALVSA
-3609 DTELGAIT
+3609 DTALDAIT
-3617 EDAWTPLTEGGTMTH
+3617 DWTPLDENGNMTH

-3741 SAYVR
+3741 SSYVR
-3746 TLDALAPA
+3746 TLDGLAPA
-3754 NYLVAVRGLYGAT
+3754 SYLVAVRGLYGAT
-3767 EENIAA
+3767 EEDIAA
-3773 LKSLGRGLS
+3773 LKSLGRDLS
-3782 EAQNA
+3782 EAQKA
-3787 LKLATAPDAEQREK
+3787 LKLATAPDAEQRAK

-3806 EAAQAAYDAKAKEL
+3806 EEAQAAYDAKAKEL

-3827 YGKDPTAEY
+3827 YGTDTTAEY

-3877 STDSSKIYKENRKDS
+3877 STDSSKIYKENRENS

-3913 DVNRILIDPSAAADG
+3913 DVNRILIDSSAAADG

-3937 GNVSIVPFCLVSAD
+3937 GNVSFVPFCLVSAD

-3977 LWGEDAIR
+3977 LWGEDSIR
-3985 FTAHCGLL
+3985 FAAHCGLL

-4040 AGVAWG
+4040 ASVAWG

-4086 GSTGSVAFSDA
+4086 GSAGSAAFSDA